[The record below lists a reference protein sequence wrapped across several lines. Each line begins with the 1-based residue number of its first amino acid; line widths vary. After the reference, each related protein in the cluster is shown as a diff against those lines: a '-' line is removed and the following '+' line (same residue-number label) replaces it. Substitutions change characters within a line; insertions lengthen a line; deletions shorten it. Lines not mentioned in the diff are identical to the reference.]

1 VSAPARG
8 FVTAA
13 ATAIVLP
20 ALLAMRSATAVAG
33 GPVDQFDWWD
43 GGQTNGYVETDQSR
57 QQVTAS
63 ITAGDVPAQ
72 SDGRN
77 ASGPAATCVW
87 KPWAQVSAS
96 LIITQ
101 AGGMMLPDGPGPGL
115 VLYARV
121 CADGTV
127 TDWQWFRVADQAAA
141 VAAAR
146 DDVRRRLPA
155 PQAVLSPDPAAG
167 LVVRVATWFAVP
179 AAQWAPVRDTATALG
194 ESVTVTATPDTL
206 TFDPGDGATPVSCAG
221 PGPTFVPGAAVP
233 STPPACS
240 YTYRDASTA
249 APDGQHWQAALSVR
263 WQVTWTASNGQ
274 TGTLDPI
281 VTTTPLALTVQEYE
295 AIERTG

>member
-1 VSAPARG
+1 MPAATRRIVMG
-8 FVTAA
+8 MAA
-13 ATAIVLP
+13 AFF
-20 ALLAMRSATAVAG
+20 ALATLAAVPTGAMASS
-33 GPVDQFDWWD
+33 PVPLSWANDVGMQAD
-43 GGQTNGYVETDQSR
+43 GQVETDQDR
-57 QQVTAS
+57 QQILASVTTADDNTGPTS
-63 ITAGDVPAQ
+63 ISAGSAP
-72 SDGRN
+72 
-77 ASGPAATCVW
+77 TCVW

-101 AGGMMLPDGPGPGL
+101 AGGMNLPDGPGSGL
-115 VLYARV
+115 VLYARA

-127 TDWQWFRVADQAAA
+127 DGWQWFRVADQATA

-155 PQAVLSPDPAAG
+155 PQPVLSPDPASG

-179 AAQWAPVRDTATALG
+179 ATQWAPVRGTATALG

-263 WQVTWTASNGQ
+263 WQVTWVASNGQ
-274 TGTLDPI
+274 TGTLDPL
-281 VTTTPLALTVQEYE
+281 VTTTPLALTVREYE